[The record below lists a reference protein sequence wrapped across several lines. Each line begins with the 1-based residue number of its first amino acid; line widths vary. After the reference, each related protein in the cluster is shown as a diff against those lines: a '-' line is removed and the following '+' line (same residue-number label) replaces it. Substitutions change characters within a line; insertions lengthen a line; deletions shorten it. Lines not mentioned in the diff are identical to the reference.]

1 MGRYGASGGPAMP
14 LRKPFIVRDRLGGRI
29 EQQPHANNP
38 HAMGASSALI
48 HPGGLRL
55 VIGSV
60 RASRLWMRS
69 KTWGIRGAALMVG
82 RVTVLWT
89 LWIRA
94 TRLFFAIVTAKQEKC
109 KERRRSEAKAVIEVC
124 FPTVAPLFF
133 GQLI

>member
-1 MGRYGASGGPAMP
+1 
-14 LRKPFIVRDRLGGRI
+14 
-29 EQQPHANNP
+29 
-38 HAMGASSALI
+38 
-48 HPGGLRL
+48 
-55 VIGSV
+55 
-60 RASRLWMRS
+60 
-69 KTWGIRGAALMVG
+69 MVG